1 MNYFCI
7 LFIWFCFGRIRRTR
21 TDEGGRFCQNLLKS
35 ISLFQC
41 LVVDQNFGTIHTTK
55 VKKKIA
61 LCFRRMLIIIKERF
75 NEQGATTSPVQG

>member
-1 MNYFCI
+1 MNYLCI
-7 LFIWFCFGRIRRTR
+7 LFIWFSFGRIRRTR

-55 VKKKIA
+55 VKKNCFMFQTIA
-61 LCFRRMLIIIKERF
+61 
-75 NEQGATTSPVQG
+75 NHHQGTL